1 MTAIIAVD
9 GEAIEVAGGERIC
22 PGESAA
28 GPTRRPTPPQPSPN
42 FYPGDVAAPEVPS
55 GKVLVVD
62 DDEAIRVLLTRYL
75 EMEGYS
81 VEQVRDGGAALAAI
95 ATSKPDL
102 VLLDLMLPTQDGLD
116 ILTRLRRDSDVPV
129 ILLTARGSEADRI
142 LGLKLGADDYVVKP
156 FSPGEL
162 TARISSV
169 LRRTRT
175 ASPQSVLHFEGLSLD
190 LGTREVTAGDQ
201 VVATT
206 AREFDLLAFLA
217 ASPRQVFSRQQLLA
231 NVWDSSEEW
240 QDPDTVTEHI
250 RRIRRRIEPDPDHP
264 RWIKTVRGVGYRFDP

>member
-1 MTAIIAVD
+1 MSTQGV
-9 GEAIEVAGGERIC
+9 
-22 PGESAA
+22 
-28 GPTRRPTPPQPSPN
+28 RR
-42 FYPGDVAAPEVPS
+42 

-62 DDEAIRVLLTRYL
+62 DDESVRVLLTRYL
-75 EMEGYS
+75 EMEGFE
-81 VEQVRDGGAALAAI
+81 VDQVSDGGEALAAI
-95 ATSKPDL
+95 TSSNPDL
-102 VLLDLMLPTQDGLD
+102 VLLDLMLPAQDGLD

-162 TARISSV
+162 TARINSV
-169 LRRTRT
+169 LRRSRSS
-175 ASPQSVLHFEGLSLD
+175 APQSVLQFDGLSLD
-190 LGTREVTAGDQ
+190 LATREVTVGDLM
-201 VVATT
+201 VTTT

-217 ASPRQVFSRQQLLA
+217 ASPRQVFSRQQLLE
-231 NVWDSSEEW
+231 NVWDSSGEW

-250 RRIRRRIEPDPDHP
+250 RRIRRRIEADPDHP

>member
-1 MTAIIAVD
+1 MAT
-9 GEAIEVAGGERIC
+9 
-22 PGESAA
+22 SAFA
-28 GPTRRPTPPQPSPN
+28 SWEHRRFAPVSSPTPTQTLPN
-42 FYPGDVAAPEVPS
+42 FYAGAVDAQTRSA

-62 DDEAIRVLLTRYL
+62 DDEAVRVLLTRYL
-75 EMEGYS
+75 EMEGFS
-81 VEQVRDGGAALAAI
+81 VDQVSDGGGALTAI
-95 ATSKPDL
+95 ASAKPDL
-102 VLLDLMLPTQDGLD
+102 VLLDLMLPAQDGLD
-116 ILTRLRRDSDVPV
+116 ILTQLRRNSDVPV

-162 TARISSV
+162 TARINSV
-169 LRRTRT
+169 LRRTRGSGAT
-175 ASPQSVLHFEGLSLD
+175 QSLLQFDGLTLD
-190 LGTREVTAGDQ
+190 LGTREVNVGGLM
-201 VVATT
+201 VNTT

-231 NVWDSSEEW
+231 NVWDSSDEW

>member
-1 MTAIIAVD
+1 
-9 GEAIEVAGGERIC
+9 
-22 PGESAA
+22 
-28 GPTRRPTPPQPSPN
+28 
-42 FYPGDVAAPEVPS
+42 
-55 GKVLVVD
+55 
-62 DDEAIRVLLTRYL
+62 
-75 EMEGYS
+75 MEGFS
-81 VEQVRDGGAALAAI
+81 VGQVADGGGALSAI
-95 ATSKPDL
+95 ASAKPDL
-102 VLLDLMLPTQDGLD
+102 VLLDLMLPAQDGLD
-116 ILTRLRRDSDVPV
+116 VLTQLRRVSDVPV

-162 TARISSV
+162 TARINSV
-169 LRRTRT
+169 LRRTRHGGS
-175 ASPQSVLHFEGLSLD
+175 AQSVLQFDGLSLD
-190 LGTREVTAGDQ
+190 LGTREVTVGGLL
-201 VVATT
+201 VTTT